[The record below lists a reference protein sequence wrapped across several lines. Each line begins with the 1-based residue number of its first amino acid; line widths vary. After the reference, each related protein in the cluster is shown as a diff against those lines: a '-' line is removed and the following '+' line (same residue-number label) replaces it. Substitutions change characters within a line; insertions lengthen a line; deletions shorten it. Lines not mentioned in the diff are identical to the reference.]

1 MIQTAL
7 QEQSPQLKNF
17 LGETA
22 CYHHKTTVS
31 HDEADLMRRL
41 AYKFFDG
48 LNSVTFV
55 KRFPHLRDH
64 VTDLLIGDLFNERLD
79 EIIEPLE
86 TPRAEQEAASSKK
99 TKKKTAT
106 RGSRLAE

>member
-1 MIQTAL
+1 
-7 QEQSPQLKNF
+7 
-17 LGETA
+17 
-22 CYHHKTTVS
+22 
-31 HDEADLMRRL
+31 MRGL

-48 LNSVTFV
+48 LKFVTFV
-55 KRFPHLRDH
+55 RRFPPLRGH

-99 TKKKTAT
+99 TAT